1 MGEEIFEATSQLQG
15 NQRIRHQ
22 ALLSTEFE
30 SLAARGRSA
39 TGTGGRTTR
48 ISYEDQERGAPQ
60 VGSGFS
66 RPNGLPERSLTEEIH
81 LLLGRSRGLE
91 RGPVKSSTRGL
102 PTTAPRLSTPPAPL
116 ATVRVSRSA
125 VFASPAPQRSFSGS
139 GEQQPSAP
147 QRPSTGSGRQES
159 IARSQHLFRSAGGQE
174 AGGQEP
180 VYRRK
185 SLSRYRVCFRVP

>member
-1 MGEEIFEATSQLQG
+1 MVDDVSFGRGVVGTASLSGRGRGDRRGHEPATRQG
-15 NQRIRHQ
+15 QRIRHQ

-81 LLLGRSRGLE
+81 VLLGRSRGLE

-125 VFASPAPQRSFSGS
+125 VFASPAPQRPSTGP

-147 QRPSTGSGRQES
+147 QRPSTGSGM
-159 IARSQHLFRSAGGQE
+159 
-174 AGGQEP
+174 
-180 VYRRK
+180 
-185 SLSRYRVCFRVP
+185 